1 MKDRAQSGRE
11 WRRACETPARWR
23 EPAKRPT
30 VRAAALARSSL
41 AWSFAAAIAS
51 ALLLSTAAARAQAG
65 GCELIADERNPP
77 EKILRCGD
85 ALEARPAHQTD
96 YHPVDQTGNA
106 PPNAIQLDSGA
117 LMIEFHPSKGR
128 RHFQILT
135 PDAIAAVRGTKW
147 VVEVAP
153 ARTSTFVIAGTV
165 AVSRPHGQQT
175 VLLRPGEG
183 ADVTPD
189 GAPIA
194 VKRWARMRVQALLA
208 RFGE

>member
-1 MKDRAQSGRE
+1 
-11 WRRACETPARWR
+11 
-23 EPAKRPT
+23 
-30 VRAAALARSSL
+30 L
-41 AWSFAAAIAS
+41 AAAIVS
-51 ALLLSTAAARAQAG
+51 TLLVSTSVRAQAG
-65 GCELIADERNPP
+65 GCELIADDRNPP
-77 EKILRCGD
+77 EKILRCGG
-85 ALEARPAHQTD
+85 ALEVRSAHQTD
-96 YHPVDQTGNA
+96 YHAVDQVGSA

-135 PDAIAAVRGTKW
+135 PNAIAAVRGTRW

-165 AVSRPHGQQT
+165 AVSRPHGEQT

-189 GAPIA
+189 GTPIV
-194 VKRWARMRVQALLA
+194 VKRWAAPRVQALLA
-208 RFGE
+208 RFGQ